1 MAGTP
6 RRPYASDMAST
17 LVLPHPAGL
26 VLPRL
31 RLHSR
36 DPATVIAVGI
46 ACGAIAA
53 AAFTV
58 SFSVLPSPHAAAQ
71 VLRHVFSA

>member
-1 MAGTP
+1 MVGAA
-6 RRPYASDMAST
+6 RRPYASGMAST
-17 LVLPHPAGL
+17 LVLPRPAGL
-26 VLPRL
+26 VLPRWRL
-31 RLHSR
+31 RSR
-36 DPATVIAVGI
+36 DLASVICVGV

>member
-1 MAGTP
+1 
-6 RRPYASDMAST
+6 MAST
-17 LVLPHPAGL
+17 LVLPRPAGL

-31 RLHSR
+31 RLRLRTR
-36 DPATVIAVGI
+36 DLASVIAVGI

>member
-1 MAGTP
+1 
-6 RRPYASDMAST
+6 MAST
-17 LVLPHPAGL
+17 LVLPRSAGL
-26 VLPRL
+26 VFPRL
-31 RLHSR
+31 RLVSR
-36 DPATVIAVGI
+36 ELASVIAVGI

-71 VLRHVFSA
+71 VLRHCFSA